1 MDHLNDD
8 SVVRLRNS
16 LLGLLDI
23 KGYRYINPQT
33 NEKRIGLNSKE
44 IERFYPELINGD
56 RNIDYEGFIPVIL
69 EAINE
74 LHQRISA
81 LEKEKLKKKY
91 QSNRNH

>member
-1 MDHLNDD
+1 MDHLTDD

-33 NEKRIGLNSKE
+33 NEKRIGLDSKE
-44 IERFYPELINGD
+44 IERFYPELITDNND
-56 RNIDYEGFIPVIL
+56 IDYKGFIPILL

-74 LHQRISA
+74 LHQRICA
-81 LEKEKLKKKY
+81 IEKDKLKKKY